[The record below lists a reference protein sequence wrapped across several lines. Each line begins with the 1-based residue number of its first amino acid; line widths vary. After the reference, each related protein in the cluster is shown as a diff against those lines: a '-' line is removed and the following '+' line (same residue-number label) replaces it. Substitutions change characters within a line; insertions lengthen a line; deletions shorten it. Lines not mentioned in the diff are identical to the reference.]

1 MKIAIGSD
9 HAGYE
14 AKMQIIPYLE
24 ELGYEV
30 KDFGTNSLDSCD
42 YPEFGYK
49 VAKAVQSGECD
60 KGVVI
65 CSTGIGISISA
76 NKVKGIRCSLCTNEF
91 TAEMT
96 RRHNDS
102 NVLAMGA
109 KVVSLDEMKKIVKI
123 YFSTDF
129 DGGRHATRV
138 EKITKIENNE
148 LT

>member
-1 MKIAIGSD
+1 MKVAIGSD

-14 AKMQIIPYLE
+14 AKTQVIPYLK
-24 ELGYEV
+24 ELGFEV
-30 KDFGTNSLDSCD
+30 VDFGTNSNESCD

-49 VAKAVQSGECD
+49 VAKAVQSGECE
-60 KGVVI
+60 KGIVI

-109 KVVSLDEMKKIVKI
+109 KVVSFEEMKKIIKI

-129 DGGRHATRV
+129 EGGRHANRV
-138 EKITKIENNE
+138 NKITQIENDEEN
-148 LT
+148 

>member
-9 HAGYE
+9 HAGYL
-14 AKMQIIPYLE
+14 AKMQVIPYLQ
-24 ELGYEV
+24 ELGHEV
-30 KDFGTNSLDSCD
+30 VDFGTYSTESCD

-49 VAKAVQSGECD
+49 VAKAVQSGECE

-109 KVVSLDEMKKIVKI
+109 KVVSIEEMKKIIKI
-123 YFSTDF
+123 YFSTPF
-129 DGGRHATRV
+129 DGGRHSTRV
-138 EKITKIENNE
+138 EKITKIENEENI
-148 LT
+148 

>member
-9 HAGYE
+9 HAGFL
-14 AKMQIIPYLE
+14 AKMQVIPYLK

-30 KDFGTNSLDSCD
+30 VDFGTDSTESCD
-42 YPEFGYK
+42 YPDFGFK
-49 VAKAVQSGECD
+49 VAKAVQSGECE
-60 KGVVI
+60 KGIVI

-109 KVVSLDEMKKIVKI
+109 KVVSVDEMKKIIKI
-123 YFSTDF
+123 YFSTPF
-129 DGGRHATRV
+129 DGGRHSARV
-138 EKITKIENNE
+138 DKIAKIENEENI
-148 LT
+148 